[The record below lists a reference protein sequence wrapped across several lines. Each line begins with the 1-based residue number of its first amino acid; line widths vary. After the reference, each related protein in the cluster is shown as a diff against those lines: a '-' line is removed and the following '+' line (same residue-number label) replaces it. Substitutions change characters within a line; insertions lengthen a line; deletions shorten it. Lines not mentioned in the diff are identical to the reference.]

1 VTPAACLGAQRRA
14 GAKGF
19 GLFTEEALP
28 EGRFI
33 IEYIGEAR
41 APGSL
46 VMLLWGR
53 GGGRACTG
61 FAKVLAGRKQQQDD
75 AAGCSVQRIV
85 WGPEHSQT

>member
-1 VTPAACLGAQRRA
+1 VTPAARLGAQRRA

-46 VMLLWGR
+46 AVSIVGVGVV
-53 GGGRACTG
+53 GGIIEA
-61 FAKVLAGRKQQQDD
+61 VQSYLAGRRQQQGD
-75 AAGCSVQRIV
+75 AAGCSAQR
-85 WGPEHSQT
+85 GAHRAGH